1 MVEREAITASYA
13 PGTVETVVQ
22 HDGSVLRLHKLAP
35 EYDPHDRVEAMTFLQ
50 QRHAAG
56 EVVTGL
62 LYVEQD
68 HGDLH
73 HFLETVETP
82 LNVLGETELCPGGDV
97 LARYNAAHR

>member
-1 MVEREAITASYA
+1 MNY
-13 PGTVETVVQ
+13 
-22 HDGSVLRLHKLAP
+22 LA
-35 EYDPHDRVEAMTFLQ
+35 
-50 QRHAAG
+50 RHHATG

-73 HFLETVETP
+73 HFLETVDTP
-82 LNVLGETELCPGGDV
+82 LNALNEIELCPGEDI